1 MMATISPRETLDRA
15 ISELLDEVLV
25 QGSMVEEAIQG
36 SVSSLKARDV
46 ETARQ
51 IYDADRQINKKHFEI
66 EESVIVL
73 IATQQPMA
81 RDLRLLAAILEVTTE
96 LERMGDYAKGIARIT
111 VKLGQDP
118 LIKPLID
125 IPRMAEV
132 CVDLL
137 HRALTALVERD
148 AEAARAIPKE
158 DDFVDQLYNQVYRE
172 LMTFMIADP
181 TKIDQGNHLLWVA
194 HNLERVADRVTNICE
209 RIVFV
214 VTGKMME
221 MDRTDD
227 EWFAD
232 EPW

>member
-1 MMATISPRETLDRA
+1 M
-15 ISELLDEVLV
+15 SELLDEILL
-25 QGSMVEEAIQG
+25 QGSMVEKAIEG
-36 SVSSLKARDV
+36 AVKSLRTRDV

-51 IYDADRQINKKHFEI
+51 LYDDDRQINKKHFEI
-66 EESVIVL
+66 EESVITL

-96 LERMGDYAKGIARIT
+96 LERMGDYAKGIARIA

-118 LIKPLID
+118 FIKPLID

-137 HRALTALVERD
+137 HRALTAFVEKD

-158 DDFVDQLYNQVYRE
+158 DDLVDQLYNQVYRE
-172 LMTFMIADP
+172 LMTFMLADP
-181 TKIDQGNHLLWVA
+181 TTIDQANHLLWVA
-194 HNLERVADRVTNICE
+194 HNLERVADRVVNICE

-214 VTGKMME
+214 VTGEFLE

>member
-1 MMATISPRETLDRA
+1 MSTISPRETLDRA
-15 ISELLDEVLV
+15 MSDVMDEILL
-25 QGSMVEEAIQG
+25 QGSMVEKAIEG
-36 SVSSLKARDV
+36 AVSSLKARDV
-46 ETARQ
+46 EKARQ
-51 IYDADRQINKKHFEI
+51 IYDADRQINKKQFDI
-66 EESVIVL
+66 EESVITL

-81 RDLRLLAAILEVTTE
+81 RDLRFLAAILEVTTE
-96 LERMGDYAKGIARIT
+96 LERMGDYAKGIARIA
-111 VKLGQDP
+111 VKLGKDP
-118 LIKPLID
+118 FIKPLID

-158 DDFVDQLYNQVYRE
+158 DDLVDQLYNQIYRE
-172 LMTFMIADP
+172 LMTFMLADP
-181 TKIDQGNHLLWVA
+181 STIDQANHLLWVA
-194 HNLERVADRVTNICE
+194 HNLERVADRVTNVCE

-214 VTGKMME
+214 VTGEMLE

-227 EWFAD
+227 EWFAE